1 MHTYVVDFVPRAKT
15 GGFTL
20 RVEGVPASDKNA
32 AILRAASQERIN
44 AAHYK
49 TRATI
54 QRGKAA

>member
-32 AILRAASQERIN
+32 AIISAASRERIN

-49 TRATI
+49 TRATR
-54 QRGKAA
+54 QRKEAA